1 MFKREH
7 HQKIFEVLQR
17 LDAQVLKN
25 HACYFGGGTAI
36 ALMNGEYRE
45 SVDIDF
51 LVSDLMGY
59 RALRELLTGPK
70 GIEAITKSGKE
81 LALAREIRTDQYG
94 IRTMLRMDGVNIK
107 FEIIS
112 EGRIAFDVPKEKD
125 CVGDIATLSRIDL
138 VASKILA
145 NADRWGDDSVF
156 SRDVIDLA
164 MMKVNKKELHQAFEK
179 ARMAYGDSVAVS
191 LEKAID
197 RLFIKEGLLDSCMTA
212 MKISVPKAVL
222 WQNLENLR
230 AITLGDTVGRAKE
243 ISIQAISDEEL
254 NSFLEKDL
262 PNISHVL
269 GYLKDK

>member
-51 LVSDLMGY
+51 LVSDLTGY
-59 RALRELLTGPK
+59 RALRELLTGPE
-70 GIEAITKSGKE
+70 GISAITKSGRE
-81 LALAREIRTDQYG
+81 LVLAREIRTDQYG
-94 IRTMLRMDGVNIK
+94 IRVMLRVGDINIK

-112 EGRIAFDVPKEKD
+112 EGRIAFDTPKAKD
-125 CVGDIATLSRIDL
+125 YVGEIITLSRIDL
-138 VASKILA
+138 VASKLLA
-145 NADRWGDDSVF
+145 NADRWNDDSVF

-164 MMKVNKKELHQAFEK
+164 MMKVNKNEFHQALEK
-179 ARMAYGDSVAVS
+179 AITAYGNSVLAS
-191 LEKAID
+191 LDKAID
-197 RLFIKEGLLDSCMTA
+197 RLFTKEGLLDKCIA
-212 MKISVPKAVL
+212 VMKISVPRAVL
-222 WQNLENLR
+222 WQNLENLK
-230 AITLGDTVGRAKE
+230 ALTFTNTVSKDKKV
-243 ISIQAISDEEL
+243 SIKAISDKKL

-262 PNISHVL
+262 PAINHVL
-269 GYLKDK
+269 DYLKDK

>member
-51 LVSDLMGY
+51 LVSDLIAY
-59 RALRELLTGPK
+59 RALRQLLTGQE
-70 GIEAITKSGKE
+70 GFAAIIKSGRE
-81 LALAREIRTDQYG
+81 LVLARDIRTDQYG
-94 IRTMLRMDGVNIK
+94 IRAMLRVGGINIK

-112 EGRIAFDVPKEKD
+112 EGRIAFDAPKDKD
-125 CVGDIATLSRIDL
+125 CVGEIATLSRVDL
-138 VASKILA
+138 VACKLLA
-145 NADRWGDDSVF
+145 NTDRWSDDSVF

-164 MMKVNKKELHQAFEK
+164 MMKVNKNELHQAAEK
-179 ARMAYGDSVAVS
+179 AKAAYGNSVLIS

-197 RLFIKEGLLDSCMTA
+197 RLFTKEGLLDSCITA
-212 MKISVPKAVL
+212 MKISVPRAVL
-222 WQNLENLR
+222 WQNLEKLK
-230 AITLGDTVGRAKE
+230 AISSNNTANEVQTL
-243 ISIQAISDEEL
+243 SIQAVSDREL
-254 NSFLEKDL
+254 NSFLENDL
-262 PNISHVL
+262 PEINPIL
-269 GYLKDK
+269 DYLKDK

>member
-51 LVSDLMGY
+51 LVSDLTGY
-59 RALRELLTGPK
+59 RALRELLTGPE
-70 GIEAITKSGKE
+70 GISAITKSGRE
-81 LALAREIRTDQYG
+81 LVLAREIRTDQYG
-94 IRTMLRMDGVNIK
+94 IRVMLRVGDINIK

-112 EGRIAFDVPKEKD
+112 EGRIAFDAPKAKD
-125 CVGDIATLSRIDL
+125 YVGEIITLSRIDL
-138 VASKILA
+138 VASKLLA
-145 NADRWGDDSVF
+145 NADRWNDDSVF

-164 MMKVNKKELHQAFEK
+164 MMKVNKNEFYQAAEK
-179 ARMAYGDSVAVS
+179 AITAYGNSVLAS
-191 LEKAID
+191 LDKAID
-197 RLFIKEGLLDSCMTA
+197 RLFTKEGLLDKCIA
-212 MKISVPKAVL
+212 VMKISVPRAVL
-222 WQNLENLR
+222 WQNLENLK
-230 AITLGDTVGRAKE
+230 ALTFTNTVSKDKKV
-243 ISIQAISDEEL
+243 SIQAISDKKL

-262 PNISHVL
+262 PAINHVL
-269 GYLKDK
+269 DYLKDK

>member
-59 RALRELLTGPK
+59 RALRELLTGPE
-70 GIEAITKSGKE
+70 GIAAITKSGRE
-81 LALAREIRTDQYG
+81 LVLAREIRTDQYG
-94 IRTMLRMDGVNIK
+94 IRAMLLVGGINIK

-112 EGRIAFDVPKEKD
+112 EGRIAFDAPKDKD
-125 CVGDIATLSRIDL
+125 CVGGIVTLSRIDL

-145 NADRWGDDSVF
+145 NADRWNDDSVF
-156 SRDVIDLA
+156 SRDAIDLA
-164 MMKVNKKELHQAFEK
+164 MMKVSKKELHQAFEK
-179 ARMAYGDSVAVS
+179 ARVAYGDSVIVS

-197 RLFIKEGLLDSCMTA
+197 RLFTREGLLDGCMAA
-212 MKISVPKAVL
+212 MKISVPRAVL

-230 AITLGDTVGRAKE
+230 AIALTNTVGKDKE
-243 ISIQAISDEEL
+243 ISIQAISDKEL
-254 NSFLEKDL
+254 NSFLEQDL
-262 PNISHVL
+262 PKINDVL

>member
-51 LVSDLMGY
+51 LVSDLMSY
-59 RALRELLTGPK
+59 RALRELLTGPE
-70 GIEAITKSGKE
+70 GIAAITKSGRE
-81 LALAREIRTDQYG
+81 LVLAREIRTDQYG
-94 IRTMLRMDGVNIK
+94 IRAMLLVGGINIK

-112 EGRIAFDVPKEKD
+112 EGRIAFDTPKDKD
-125 CVGDIATLSRIDL
+125 CVGDIVTLSRIDL

-145 NADRWGDDSVF
+145 NADRWSDDSVF

-230 AITLGDTVGRAKE
+230 AIALTNKVGKDKE
-243 ISIQAISDEEL
+243 ISIQAISDKEL
-254 NSFLEKDL
+254 NSFLEQDL
-262 PNISHVL
+262 PKINDVL

>member
-51 LVSDLMGY
+51 LVSDLTGY
-59 RALRELLTGPK
+59 RALRELLTGPE
-70 GIEAITKSGKE
+70 GISAITKSGRE
-81 LALAREIRTDQYG
+81 LVLAREIRTDQYG
-94 IRTMLRMDGVNIK
+94 IRVMLRVGDINIK

-112 EGRIAFDVPKEKD
+112 EGRIAFDAPKAKD
-125 CVGDIATLSRIDL
+125 YVGEIITLSRIDL
-138 VASKILA
+138 VASKLLA
-145 NADRWGDDSVF
+145 NADRWNDDSVF

-164 MMKVNKKELHQAFEK
+164 MMKVNKNEFYQAAEK
-179 ARMAYGDSVAVS
+179 AITAYGNSVLAS
-191 LEKAID
+191 LDKAID
-197 RLFIKEGLLDSCMTA
+197 RLFTKEGLLDKCIA
-212 MKISVPKAVL
+212 VMKISVPRAVL
-222 WQNLENLR
+222 WQNLENLK
-230 AITLGDTVGRAKE
+230 ALTFTNTVSKDKKV
-243 ISIQAISDEEL
+243 SIQAISDKEL

-262 PNISHVL
+262 PAINHVL
-269 GYLKDK
+269 DHLKDK

>member
-59 RALRELLTGPK
+59 RALRELLTGPE
-70 GIEAITKSGKE
+70 GIAAITKSGRE
-81 LALAREIRTDQYG
+81 LVLAREIRTDQYG
-94 IRTMLRMDGVNIK
+94 IRAMLLVGGINIK

-112 EGRIAFDVPKEKD
+112 EGRIAFDTPKDKD
-125 CVGDIATLSRIDL
+125 CVGDIVTLSRIDL

-145 NADRWGDDSVF
+145 NADRWSDDSVF

-179 ARMAYGDSVAVS
+179 AAVAYGDSVIAS

-197 RLFIKEGLLDSCMTA
+197 RLFTREGLLDSCMAA
-212 MKISVPKAVL
+212 MKISVPRAVL

-230 AITLGDTVGRAKE
+230 AIALTNKVGKDKE
-243 ISIQAISDEEL
+243 ISIQAISDKEL
-254 NSFLEKDL
+254 NSFLEQDL
-262 PNISHVL
+262 PKINDVL